1 MTVCEAYN
9 TWAAT
14 YDSDRNLTRDLDQ
27 AVTRDTLGHARYGS
41 ILEFG
46 SGTGK
51 NTALLAQLA
60 GQVHCVDFSH
70 GMIGQ
75 AKAKQQGENVTF
87 SVADLTRPWPFAPH
101 SVDLIV
107 CNLVL
112 EHTSE
117 LSPVFAEARCVLA
130 AGGRFFVCELH
141 PFRQYQGTQARFQRG
156 PERITIPAF
165 VHHISDFLEA
175 AKASA
180 FNLLHFK
187 EWWHEHDK
195 GKAPRLASFMFQ
207 K

>member
-1 MTVCEAYN
+1 
-9 TWAAT
+9 
-14 YDSDRNLTRDLDQ
+14 
-27 AVTRDTLGHARYGS
+27 
-41 ILEFG
+41 
-46 SGTGK
+46 
-51 NTALLAQLA
+51 
-60 GQVHCVDFSH
+60 
-70 GMIGQ
+70 MIGQ
-75 AKAKQQGENVTF
+75 AKAKQPGENVTF
-87 SVADLTRPWPFAPH
+87 SVADLIQPWPLAPRAF
-101 SVDLIV
+101 DLIV

-112 EHTSE
+112 EHVSE
-117 LSPVFAEARCVLA
+117 LPPVFVEAHRALA

-141 PFRQYQGTQARFQRG
+141 PFRQYQGTQARFQRNA
-156 PERITIPAF
+156 EQIVIPAF